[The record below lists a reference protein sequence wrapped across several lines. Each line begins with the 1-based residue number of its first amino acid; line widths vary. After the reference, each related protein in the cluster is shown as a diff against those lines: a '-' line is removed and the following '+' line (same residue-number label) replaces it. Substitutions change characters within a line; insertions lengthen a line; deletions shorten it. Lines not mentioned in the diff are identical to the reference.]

1 MYPTGSSNPSLQ
13 MGSSDADSSILYYT
27 YFNYSH
33 KFFTTNVERFRISHT
48 GNVGIATASP
58 ARILHINET
67 GAIRIP
73 VGNFAQRGTSD
84 NGDIRVRTDTASM
97 EYYSGAWRTV
107 APMARVPQSG
117 LANRFSKFDANGLLD
132 TSAILIQA
140 NNRIGIFNS
149 PAAGDSALTVTGG
162 IRATTGVR
170 ATLLNVNTSGTQVLS
185 INNYSGNPNASP
197 NNVFI
202 GNGGQ
207 STTGSGSEGRNNI
220 GIGTGTLFSLTTG
233 SFNLAIGTSTLFS
246 LTTGSFNLAIGTN
259 ALSTR
264 ATNILSNIAIGY
276 QAMQSQGNTQNND
289 NTAIGTNALRFNKG
303 GNYNVALGSN
313 ALAQNTT
320 SVNNDTAGVNGG
332 SNNFGLGFQA
342 CYWNG
347 TGLQNVG
354 IGSSANYFNRNGSY
368 NIAIGGSALAGGST
382 DRDTMAKNNNVV
394 IGTQALQFLKG
405 NGTGNS
411 DENVAIG
418 HYAGRL
424 SGSGAGVS
432 FTAGKTSVYIGAYTR
447 AKDTVNQNEIV
458 IGYSAIGN
466 GSNTTTIG
474 NSSTTNTVIPAG
486 SLTVDVMRR
495 KAPVTV
501 TGNHTVAASTSWL
514 ICDGAGAITLTL
526 PAASSWTGREIMV
539 KTIQPYA
546 VNSASSNVVPIDGVA
561 AGTPILPATDGAWCT
576 LVSDGT
582 NWIIMQ
588 RGS

>member
-1 MYPTGSSNPSLQ
+1 M
-13 MGSSDADSSILYYT
+13 
-27 YFNYSH
+27 
-33 KFFTTNVERFRISHT
+33 
-48 GNVGIATASP
+48 
-58 ARILHINET
+58 
-67 GAIRIP
+67 
-73 VGNFAQRGTSD
+73 QR
-84 NGDIRVRTDTASM
+84 
-97 EYYSGAWRTV
+97 
-107 APMARVPQSG
+107 
-117 LANRFSKFDANGLLD
+117 
-132 TSAILIQA
+132 
-140 NNRIGIFNS
+140 
-149 PAAGDSALTVTGG
+149 
-162 IRATTGVR
+162 
-170 ATLLNVNTSGTQVLS
+170 
-185 INNYSGNPNASP
+185 
-197 NNVFI
+197 
-202 GNGGQ
+202 
-207 STTGSGSEGRNNI
+207 
-220 GIGTGTLFSLTTG
+220 
-233 SFNLAIGTSTLFS
+233 
-246 LTTGSFNLAIGTN
+246 
-259 ALSTR
+259 
-264 ATNILSNIAIGY
+264 
-276 QAMQSQGNTQNND
+276 QGNTQNND

-382 DRDTMAKNNNVV
+382 DRDTVAKNNNVA

-405 NGTGNS
+405 DGAGNS

-447 AKDTVNQNEIV
+447 AKDTLNQNETV
-458 IGYSAIGN
+458 IGYYAIGN

-474 NSSTTNTVIPAG
+474 NSSTTSTIIPAG

-501 TGNHTVAASTSWL
+501 TGNHTLADGTSWL
-514 ICDGAGAITLTL
+514 ICNGTGTIILTL

-539 KTIQPYA
+539 KTVQPQA
-546 VNSASSNVVPIDGVA
+546 VTSASSNVVPIDGVA
-561 AGTPILPATDGAWCT
+561 TGTAILPATDGAWCT

-588 RGS
+588 RGT

>member
-1 MYPTGSSNPSLQ
+1 MKDNDNSDFMISSRLVAGTGGNIILDAPEIGINTVSPSRPLHVNANSSMIIPS
-13 MGSSDADSSILYYT
+13 GA
-27 YFNYSH
+27 
-33 KFFTTNVERFRISHT
+33 T
-48 GNVGIATASP
+48 GTRPAS
-58 ARILHINET
+58 
-67 GAIRIP
+67 GA
-73 VGNFAQRGTSD
+73 
-84 NGDIRVRTDTASM
+84 NGDIR
-97 EYYSGAWRTV
+97 YSTTFNNIEFYDVSRGLWERPLVGTV
-107 APMARVPQSG
+107 ANNKVAFASG
-117 LANRFSKFDANGLLD
+117 D
-132 TSAILIQA
+132 TLTSNTNFHWDNATTKLG
-140 NNRIGIFNS
+140 IGN
-149 PAAGDSALTVTGG
+149 AAPDSTLTVTGG

-185 INNYSGNPNASP
+185 INNYSGNPNVNP
-197 NNVFI
+197 DNVFI

-220 GIGTGTLFSLTTG
+220 GIGTSALFSLTTG
-233 SFNLAIGTSTLFS
+233 SFNLAIGT
-246 LTTGSFNLAIGTN
+246 G

-276 QAMQSQGNTQNND
+276 QAMQRQGNTQNND

-382 DRDTMAKNNNVV
+382 DRDTVAKNNNVA

-405 NGTGNS
+405 DGAGNS

-447 AKDTVNQNEIV
+447 AKDTLNQNETV
-458 IGYSAIGN
+458 IGYYAIGN

-474 NSSTTNTVIPAG
+474 NSSTTNTIIPAG

-501 TGNHTVAASTSWL
+501 TGNHTLADGTSWT
-514 ICDGAGAITLTL
+514 AYKRVT
-526 PAASSWTGREIMV
+526 
-539 KTIQPYA
+539 
-546 VNSASSNVVPIDGVA
+546 
-561 AGTPILPATDGAWCT
+561 
-576 LVSDGT
+576 
-582 NWIIMQ
+582 
-588 RGS
+588 